1 MESLRDIETK
11 MHKGTILVTG
21 GAGYIGSHTCV
32 ELLQAGYDVVIADN
46 LCNSHYKAIEGI
58 EAITGGKAPF
68 FHVDVCDKVKLS
80 EIFQQYRFDAV
91 LLECSPD
98 FAQNIDRLHR
108 INPVLPVVAYDDNPD
123 HAKTRTAFLC
133 GAMDVLKIHGI
144 TSDDAGDV
152 LERIFNHLSRSSTAE
167 DQYQIRSIHSVAQRG
182 QSFMRQLLDG
192 TPPTFYMNGNR
203 ATLIRANIIC
213 TQPTPLWQQD
223 AAWEWIQEFGA
234 GNSFL
239 FESSAGELRVA
250 AILEQDYVNTASFK
264 RMLNTRLERC
274 YNRLSEL
281 RCICVSTHCSSDY
294 LSLAML
300 HRLDSIAD
308 LAFYMDECQTIP
320 DSTRRAGATFP
331 SQVYTDFCSA
341 AALRDASTAIACIDQ
356 AVARLRND
364 LPAPAFARE
373 KLNRFLWEFA
383 SVVGSRG
390 DRAVP
395 LVIDD
400 SRLRTLRDSIV
411 NIVRSTLAADA
422 ASQPV
427 SPLDELIRRIEANPG
442 LPINID
448 QAAEEINFSRSHF
461 CRLFRQQ
468 TGLSFTAFLTQKRIA
483 MACDLLK
490 KTGMRV
496 DEISDIVG
504 ISNTWYFKKLFQKE
518 TGMAVEDWIAQNR
531 ENDLPAVQ

>member
-1 MESLRDIETK
+1 MSKRK
-11 MHKGTILVTG
+11 ILV
-21 GAGYIGSHTCV
+21 IGVSERLRRRV
-32 ELLQAGYDVVIADN
+32 ISLLSDLSGVSASKQND
-46 LCNSHYKAIEGI
+46 LLEIESY
-58 EAITGGKAPF
+58 F
-68 FHVDVCDKVKLS
+68 S
-80 EIFQQYRFDAV
+80 EHRFDAV
-91 LLECSPD
+91 LLECGPN
-98 FAQNIDRLHR
+98 FAQNIDRLRR
-108 INPVLPVVAYDDNPD
+108 INPMLPVVAYDDNPD
-123 HAKTRTAFLC
+123 HAKTRAAFLS
-133 GAMDVLKIHGI
+133 GALDMLKVHGI
-144 TSDDAGDV
+144 TSDDVSDI
-152 LERIFNHLSRSSTAE
+152 LERALNPLSHSSTAE
-167 DQYQIRSIHSVAQRG
+167 GQYQIRSIHSIALRG

-213 TQPTPLWQQD
+213 THPTPLWQQD

-239 FESSAGELRVA
+239 FDGGSAELRVA

-274 YNRLSEL
+274 YNRLSDL
-281 RCICVSTHCSSDY
+281 DCICVATHCSSDY

-300 HRLDSIAD
+300 HRLDSIVD

-320 DSTRRAGATFP
+320 DSNHRASGAFP
-331 SQVYTDFCSA
+331 SQLYTEFCSA
-341 AALRDASTAIACIDQ
+341 VALRDASTAIACVDR
-356 AVARLRND
+356 AVAKLRND
-364 LPAPAFARE
+364 LPAPDFARE
-373 KLNRFLWEFA
+373 KMNRFLWEFA

-390 DRAVP
+390 DRAIP

-427 SPLDELIRRIEANPG
+427 SPLDELIRRIESNPG
-442 LPINID
+442 VAINID

-490 KTGMRV
+490 KTGMRM

-518 TGMAVEDWIAQNR
+518 TGLSVEDWIAQNR
-531 ENDLPAVQ
+531 DSDLPAPV